1 MPKSAIFYVKKH
13 IFSTLSFDTSATNQL
28 FLSTKRHESP
38 RKYDKLTLLNL
49 NHHADYTSGYT
60 ARRLRRRLQ
69 FFSVFYAG
77 RRFFFVTLPCQA

>member
-69 FFSVFYAG
+69 FFL
-77 RRFFFVTLPCQA
+77 FFMPDAAFFS